1 MDVVSLGETMIL
13 FTPETQGLLRYA
25 KSFSTKFAGAETNTL
40 IGLSRLGHRT
50 GWISRVGK
58 DEFGSMLTSAICGEG
73 IDISQVSIDPKAPTG
88 IFFKEFFNQKS
99 VRVYYYR
106 KDSAASQLNVKN
118 IKEEYIANAKYLY
131 ITGITPALSDSCCE
145 AIFQAIIFAKKH
157 SVQIVFDPNIR
168 RKLWSD
174 EKAKD
179 TLLQIAKEADIILPG
194 ISEGEFLCGTDV
206 KEEIA
211 QQFLSLGA
219 SLVVVKLGAEG
230 AYYQTNYE
238 SGTAPGL
245 KVDRV
250 IDPVGAG
257 DGFAAGVLSGLLD
270 GLSVHESVERG
281 CAIGAM
287 VVMVNGDIEGL
298 PDRELLAE
306 FIQSSNQD
314 GVLR

>member
-58 DEFGSMLTSAICGEG
+58 DEFGSLLTSAICGEG
-73 IDISQVSIDPKAPTG
+73 IDISQVCIDPKAPTG
-88 IFFKEFFNQKS
+88 IFFKEFVNQKS

-106 KDSAASQLNVKN
+106 KDSAASRLNGED
-118 IKEEYIANAKYLY
+118 IKEEYMAKAKYLY
-131 ITGITPALSDSCCE
+131 ISGITPALSDSCCE
-145 AIFQAIIFAKKH
+145 AIFQAIIYAKKH
-157 SVQIVFDPNIR
+157 DVKIVFDPNIR

-194 ISEGEFLCGTDV
+194 ISEGDFLCGTDV
-206 KEEIA
+206 KEDIA
-211 QQFLSLGA
+211 QQFLNLGA
-219 SLVVVKLGAEG
+219 SLVVVKLGGEG
-230 AYYQTNYE
+230 AYYQTNHE
-238 SGTAPGL
+238 DGTVSGF

-257 DGFAAGVLSGLLD
+257 DGFAAGLLSGLLE
-270 GLSVHESVERG
+270 GLSIYESVKRG

-306 FIQSSNQD
+306 FIQTSNQD
-314 GVLR
+314 DVLR